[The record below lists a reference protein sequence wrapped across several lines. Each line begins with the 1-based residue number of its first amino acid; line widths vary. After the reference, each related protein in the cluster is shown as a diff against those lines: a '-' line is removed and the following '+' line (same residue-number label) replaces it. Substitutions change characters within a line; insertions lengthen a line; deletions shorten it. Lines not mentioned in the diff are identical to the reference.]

1 MQGRQVESLMKQFQ
15 DNISILPVEVNRRK
29 EKDMEKIVKF
39 NGRNYKFRECDSKN
53 LTQEEMQRM
62 ADETGKM
69 QYEPNASWLVIR
81 GIGYGWEV

>member
-1 MQGRQVESLMKQFQ
+1 
-15 DNISILPVEVNRRK
+15 
-29 EKDMEKIVKF
+29 MEKIVKF